1 MLAAQG
7 IQVGR
12 RAVEQEPADAD
23 AGGVA
28 GDPLEPLGH
37 ARVDQQRGGALRLRR
52 VDQAEDLLDL
62 PHCVVLR
69 EQDLDVGRQPLGGRA
84 RVLAQERLVLLLG
97 AREADDDALVHP
109 HRAYTA
115 HMTARPGLPP
125 AMCDAPASKQRTIVR
140 VTAAARLLEDPPGEA
155 ALARLR
161 RCGFDEPER
170 AARELR
176 LVASHP
182 PLGPA
187 LQKTMG
193 SLLGS
198 LARLPDALGA
208 LVRLERFARGDE
220 ALTLRKLLERGP
232 RARQAL
238 LWALGGSPFLAE
250 QVIRHPEWAEWLT
263 RPRVLASAPGA
274 RVIAAEA
281 RRLVAGRAPA
291 AARDALRLLRRR
303 EVLRI
308 AIRDLLRLTPVTG
321 TLASLSALADGLV
334 GAALEVAAGELGEPP
349 ARSTA
354 APSTPG
360 FSVLGLGKLGGGE
373 LNFSSDV
380 DLVYVH
386 RDAGREAAPAARCR
400 ALSRAR
406 RLTAVLAH
414 VDRRRLVYRV
424 DLRLR
429 PEGRAGRS
437 SNSLPSRGPSTTPAV
452 ADLGAARAAQGA
464 GRSPATA
471 GSPRAAAQAGALRLR
486 TPAGEADA
494 SRICSGM
501 KPQIDRRLAARA
513 EKRST

>member
-1 MLAAQG
+1 M
-7 IQVGR
+7 
-12 RAVEQEPADAD
+12 
-23 AGGVA
+23 
-28 GDPLEPLGH
+28 
-37 ARVDQQRGGALRLRR
+37 
-52 VDQAEDLLDL
+52 
-62 PHCVVLR
+62 
-69 EQDLDVGRQPLGGRA
+69 
-84 RVLAQERLVLLLG
+84 
-97 AREADDDALVHP
+97 
-109 HRAYTA
+109 
-115 HMTARPGLPP
+115 
-125 AMCDAPASKQRTIVR
+125 R
-140 VTAAARLLEDPPGEA
+140 VTSAARLLEDPPGEA

-161 RCGFDEPER
+161 RSGFDEPER

-232 RARQAL
+232 RSREAL

-274 RVIAAEA
+274 RAIAAEA

-308 AIRDLLRLTPVTG
+308 AIRDLLRLTSVSG

-334 GAALEVAAGELGEPP
+334 EAALEVAAAELGEPP
-349 ARSTA
+349 ARGA
-354 APSTPG
+354 AATSTPG
-360 FSVLGLGKLGGGE
+360 FAVLALGKLGGGE

-386 RDAGREAAPAARCR
+386 RDARPRGELRRARAGARPPAHGGARGHDRRGPRLSRRPAAAPRGAGRLDLPLAAVRR
-400 ALSRAR
+400 RVLPLAR
-406 RLTAVLAH
+406 RNV
-414 VDRRRLVYRV
+414 
-424 DLRLR
+424 
-429 PEGRAGRS
+429 
-437 SNSLPSRGPSTTPAV
+437 
-452 ADLGAARAAQGA
+452 GAPRAAQGA
-464 GRSPATA
+464 AARGRPRRRSRAAAPGRALRLEPAVRTRCGRGGAAAQARERPAARHAPARAPPRQARPRRDPRDRARGA
-471 GSPRAAAQAGALRLR
+471 GAADPHGRKAARAARARHAGRARGAPERGRALRGGAREARASVRVPARRREQAADGARHPDPRAPRRRARPRAAAARLGYR
-486 TPAGEADA
+486 RGRGEAVSRFRSDLRRHTDA
-494 SRICSGM
+494 VRGVFDLVLGRLLTSRSA
-501 KPQIDRRLAARA
+501 P
-513 EKRST
+513 

>member
-1 MLAAQG
+1 MLSLWHTTASGTKRSEALSRSQPVTAFGAGDGPVGVHHLQRVATASRRVLEALEPQPRHGSPGGPLQVQHPARVGPQLLELARLDAADFGVVRGDRRDRQLRVLAAQR

-12 RAVEQEPADAD
+12 RAVEEEPADAD

-115 HMTARPGLPP
+115 HMTARPGPPP

-238 LWALGGSPFLAE
+238 LWALGGSPFLAD
-250 QVIRHPEWAEWLT
+250 
-263 RPRVLASAPGA
+263 S
-274 RVIAAEA
+274 
-281 RRLVAGRAPA
+281 
-291 AARDALRLLRRR
+291 
-303 EVLRI
+303 
-308 AIRDLLRLTPVTG
+308 
-321 TLASLSALADGLV
+321 
-334 GAALEVAAGELGEPP
+334 
-349 ARSTA
+349 
-354 APSTPG
+354 
-360 FSVLGLGKLGGGE
+360 
-373 LNFSSDV
+373 
-380 DLVYVH
+380 
-386 RDAGREAAPAARCR
+386 
-400 ALSRAR
+400 
-406 RLTAVLAH
+406 
-414 VDRRRLVYRV
+414 
-424 DLRLR
+424 
-429 PEGRAGRS
+429 
-437 SNSLPSRGPSTTPAV
+437 
-452 ADLGAARAAQGA
+452 
-464 GRSPATA
+464 
-471 GSPRAAAQAGALRLR
+471 
-486 TPAGEADA
+486 
-494 SRICSGM
+494 
-501 KPQIDRRLAARA
+501 
-513 EKRST
+513 